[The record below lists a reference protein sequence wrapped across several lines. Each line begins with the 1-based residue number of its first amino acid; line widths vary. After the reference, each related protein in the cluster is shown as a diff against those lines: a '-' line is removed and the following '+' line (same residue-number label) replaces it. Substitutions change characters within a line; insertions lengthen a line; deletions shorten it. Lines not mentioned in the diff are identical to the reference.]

1 MLRNNR
7 TKSKLLANE
16 PVFGMIHSFAYPPI
30 AELIGLA
37 GYDFVLIDGEHG
49 LGSSS
54 EHLACM
60 QAVSA
65 TSATSILRITSKDT
79 TEVRRALDLGIEGIM
94 IPDVRTAAEAETLAA
109 QCFYPP
115 RGQRGFSAG
124 TVRASDYGLNVRQYL
139 DEGGSQLLVCLMIE
153 SETGVRNVR
162 SIANV
167 DGVDVI
173 QVGPYDLSYDLGI
186 PGQFEHPKFRKA
198 MDRIANGV
206 AAAGKI
212 LGGLPLPGMP
222 LEYLLEKGYR
232 MMTVGADVPLLAA
245 ALKGNVP
252 NPAVSQ
258 AKRRRQARR

>member
-7 TKSKLLANE
+7 TKTKLLAQQ
-16 PVFGMIHSFAYPPI
+16 PAFGMIHSFAYPPI
-30 AELIGLA
+30 AELIGMA
-37 GYDFVLIDGEHG
+37 GYDFVMIDGEHG
-49 LGSSS
+49 LGGSS

-60 QAVSA
+60 QAVS
-65 TSATSILRITSKDT
+65 TTPATSILRIPSKDIT
-79 TEVRRALDLGIEGIM
+79 QVRRALDLGFEGIM
-94 IPDVRTAAEAETLAA
+94 IPDVRTASEAETLAA

-139 DEGGSQLLVCLMIE
+139 DEEGSQLLVCLMIE
-153 SETGVRNVR
+153 SEAGVRNVR
-162 SIANV
+162 AIAKA

-186 PGQFEHPKFRKA
+186 PGQFDHPKFRKA

-206 AAAGKI
+206 NAAGKI
-212 LGGLPLPGMP
+212 LGGLPLPGIP
-222 LEYLLEKGYR
+222 LEAMLANGYL

-245 ALKGNVP
+245 GLKGNLP
-252 NPAVSQ
+252 KAPGTAPQS
-258 AKRRRQARR
+258 RRRK